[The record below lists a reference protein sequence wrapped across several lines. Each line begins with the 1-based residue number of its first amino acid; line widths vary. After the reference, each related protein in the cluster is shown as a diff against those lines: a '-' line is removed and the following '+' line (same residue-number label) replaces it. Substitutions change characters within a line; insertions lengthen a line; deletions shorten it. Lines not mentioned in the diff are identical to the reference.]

1 MRTWAKGTSRAVLTA
16 GFVALGVSAIPV
28 NAFADVTSGNGGVLS
43 GNQVNAPISAPVDV
57 SGNAASL
64 VGGSRASSRG
74 GAKVEQ
80 GGSGGGQRTSG
91 KRGVASGNQ
100 VNAPISLPVNA
111 CGNAVA
117 VVGGSQAGCEGG
129 AKVKG
134 SGKGGQTTD
143 GTDGVLS
150 GNQVKAPVSAPVNAC
165 GNGVAVVGKA
175 LAGCEG
181 GSKVKSG
188 GNTGSKQQTSGVRGV
203 GGGNQADVPIS
214 VPVDACGNAVG
225 NAVAACEGGASVRNG
240 GHRTGRQTTSGVRG
254 ILSGNQGNAPIS
266 IPVTACGNAAALVGE
281 AGALC
286 EGGAHVRSG
295 SGGDQ
300 QTSGARGILS
310 GNQGNAPVSVPA
322 EVCGNAAAVVGGA
335 AAACNGQSLVKGPH
349 GSGSK
354 TSGDQGTGSGNQAN
368 APVQAPAEVCGNAA
382 AAVGMASAVCDE
394 PGNGGYEPYSRTTG
408 TAPRP
413 GSKIDPPAVGG
424 LDGAPVLSGGSGLV
438 DGLPTGSAGRNQRTA
453 LDGDGAPAAVSLLDT
468 QALPG
473 GAGLPKVNGRSA
485 AAGAPVD
492 GGLPVLGGPRSL
504 TDTASKLSPVELP
517 KGASLVGTVLQDQP
531 ARGAMSRSKG
541 LPTGTGLP
549 QVPGLPKVGV
559 LPNVNGASQVLPAA
573 KVLPQAQGLAGK
585 SAPVKARAERVRPAE
600 AAPGTGSLP
609 VKPIVP
615 VDVRGLA
622 TAEIA
627 DVPGR
632 IGPMSPVASTQKITP
647 GTRTGATLLAAV
659 SGVLAAAAGALV
671 LSRRIRVGRR

>member
-1 MRTWAKGTSRAVLTA
+1 MRTWAKGTSRAMLTA

-28 NAFADVTSGNGGVLS
+28 NAFADVTAGNGGVLS

-64 VGGSRASSRG
+64 VGGSQATSRG

-143 GTDGVLS
+143 GTDGVLA
-150 GNQVKAPVSAPVNAC
+150 GNQVKAPISAPVNAC
-165 GNGVAVVGKA
+165 GNGVAVVGGA

-188 GNTGSKQQTSGVRGV
+188 GNTGSKQRTSGVRGV
-203 GGGNQADVPIS
+203 GSGNQADVPIS

-225 NAVAACEGGASVRNG
+225 NAVAACDGGASVRNG
-240 GHRTGRQTTSGVRG
+240 GHRTGGQTTSGARG

-300 QTSGARGILS
+300 KTSGARGILS

-322 EVCGNAAAVVGGA
+322 EVCGNAAAVVGRA
-335 AAACNGQSLVKGPH
+335 AAKCDGQTLVKGSH
-349 GSGSK
+349 GSGGK
-354 TSGDQGTGSGNQAN
+354 TSGEQGTGSGNQAN

-382 AAVGMASAVCDE
+382 AAVGLASAVCDE

-413 GSKIDPPAVGG
+413 GSKIAPPAVGG
-424 LDGAPVLSGGSGLV
+424 LDGAPVLKSGAGLV
-438 DGLPTGSAGRNQRTA
+438 GGLPAQGVPAGRNQRTA
-453 LDGDGAPAAVSLLDT
+453 LDGDGAPAAVSLLDAP
-468 QALPG
+468 ALPG
-473 GAGLPKVNGRSA
+473 GVDLPKANGRGA
-485 AAGAPVD
+485 AGGAPVPNALP
-492 GGLPVLGGPRSL
+492 GLGSPQGLGAA
-504 TDTASKLSPVELP
+504 TSKL
-517 KGASLVGTVLQDQP
+517 GT
-531 ARGAMSRSKG
+531 
-541 LPTGTGLP
+541 
-549 QVPGLPKVGV
+549 GLPKVGV
-559 LPNVNGASQVLPAA
+559 LPNVNRVSRVLPAA
-573 KVLPQAQGLAGK
+573 KALPQAPGLAGK
-585 SAPVKARAERVRPAE
+585 SAPVRAGAERVRPAE
-600 AAPGTGSLP
+600 GVPGAVSLP
-609 VKPIVP
+609 AKPVLP
-615 VDVRGLA
+615 VGVHGVA
-622 TAEIA
+622 TVQIA
-627 DVPGR
+627 DGPGGIGR
-632 IGPMSPVASTQKITP
+632 IRPVASTQTITP
-647 GTRTGATLLAAV
+647 GTGTGATLLAAV
-659 SGVLAAAAGALV
+659 AGVLAAAAGALV
-671 LSRRIRVGRR
+671 LGRRIRVGRR

>member
-57 SGNAASL
+57 SGNAVSL
-64 VGGSRASSRG
+64 VGGSQAASRG
-74 GAKVEQ
+74 GAKVQQ
-80 GGSGGGQRTSG
+80 GGSGGGQKTSG

-143 GTDGVLS
+143 GTAGVLS
-150 GNQVKAPVSAPVNAC
+150 GNQVKAPISAPVNAC
-165 GNGVAVVGKA
+165 GNAVAVVGRA

-188 GNTGSKQQTSGVRGV
+188 GDTGSKQQTSGVRAV

-214 VPVDACGNAVG
+214 VPVDVCGNAVG

-240 GHRTGRQTTSGVRG
+240 GHRTGQQTTSGVRG

-281 AGALC
+281 AGAIC

-300 QTSGARGILS
+300 KTSGTRGILS
-310 GNQGNAPVSVPA
+310 GNQGNAPISVPA

-335 AAACNGQSLVKGPH
+335 AAGCNGQSLVQGPH

-368 APVQAPAEVCGNAA
+368 APVQAPAVVCGNAA
-382 AAVGMASAVCDE
+382 AAVGLASAVCDE

-424 LDGAPVLSGGSGLV
+424 LPVL
-438 DGLPTGSAGRNQRTA
+438 DGLPAQGGPAGRNQRTA

-485 AAGAPVD
+485 PVD
-492 GGLPVLGGPRSL
+492 GGLPVLGSPRSL
-504 TDTASKLSPVELP
+504 SGTASKLGPVELP
-517 KGASLVGTVLQDQP
+517 KGASLVGTLLQEQP

-541 LPTGTGLP
+541 LPNGTGLP
-549 QVPGLPKVGV
+549 QVGV
-559 LPNVNGASQVLPAA
+559 LPNVNGASQVLPAE
-573 KVLPQAQGLAGK
+573 KVLPQVQGLAGK
-585 SAPVKARAERVRPAE
+585 SAPVKVGAERVRPAE
-600 AAPGTGSLP
+600 AAPGTVSLP
-609 VKPIVP
+609 VKPVLP
-615 VDVRGLA
+615 VDVRGVA

-627 DVPGR
+627 DVPDR

-659 SGVLAAAAGALV
+659 SGVLAAAAGAMV
-671 LSRRIRVGRR
+671 LGRRIRVSRR